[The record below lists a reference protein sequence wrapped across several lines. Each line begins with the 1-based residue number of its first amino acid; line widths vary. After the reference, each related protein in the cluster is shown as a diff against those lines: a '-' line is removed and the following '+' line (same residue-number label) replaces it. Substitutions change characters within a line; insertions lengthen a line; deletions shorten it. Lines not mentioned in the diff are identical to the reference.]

1 MAIKKSLL
9 AAATAS
15 AVAIAGAGVANAAE
29 PDIAVGP
36 DNAGELP
43 TQGNGSS
50 VSSLEGAD
58 LGGQLAGAFGS
69 SDADGHFNLQQAV
82 SALIAVGATG
92 TAVAGS
98 ISVLPSIYSATKDF
112 QAYVDE
118 FTADT
123 QAFINSFTN

>member
-1 MAIKKSLL
+1 MTIKKSLL
-9 AAATAS
+9 AVATAS
-15 AVAIAGAGVANAAE
+15 TVAIAGAGVSNAA
-29 PDIAVGP
+29 P

-43 TQGNGSS
+43 PVGHGSS

-58 LGGQLAGAFGS
+58 LGGQLAAAFGS
-69 SDADGHFNLQQAV
+69 SDAQGVFNLPQAV

-92 TAVAGS
+92 AAVAGA

-123 QAFINSFTN
+123 QAFINSFTG

>member
-1 MAIKKSLL
+1 MTIKKSLL

-15 AVAIAGAGVANAAE
+15 AVAIAGAGVANAA
-29 PDIAVGP
+29 P
-36 DNAGELP
+36 DNLGDLP
-43 TQGNGSS
+43 THGNGSS

-58 LGGQLAGAFGS
+58 LGGQLAGAYGS
-69 SDADGHFNLQQAV
+69 SDDDGHFNLPQAV

-92 TAVAGS
+92 AAVAGS

-123 QAFINSFTN
+123 QAFINSFTG

>member
-1 MAIKKSLL
+1 MTIKKSLL
-9 AAATAS
+9 AVATAS
-15 AVAIAGAGVANAAE
+15 TVAVAGAGVANAA
-29 PDIAVGP
+29 AP
-36 DNAGELP
+36 DNAGKLP

-69 SDADGHFNLQQAV
+69 SAADGHFNLQQAV

-123 QAFINSFTN
+123 QAFINSFTG

>member
-1 MAIKKSLL
+1 MTIKKSLL
-9 AAATAS
+9 AVATAS
-15 AVAIAGAGVANAAE
+15 TVAVAGAGVANA
-29 PDIAVGP
+29 DP
-36 DNAGELP
+36 DNAGKLP
-43 TQGNGSS
+43 TEGNGSS

-69 SDADGHFNLQQAV
+69 SDTDGHFNLPQAV

-92 TAVAGS
+92 GAVAGS
-98 ISVLPSIYSATKDF
+98 IAVLPAIYSATKDF

>member
-1 MAIKKSLL
+1 MTIKKSLL
-9 AAATAS
+9 AVATAS
-15 AVAIAGAGVANAAE
+15 AVAVAGAGVANAAE
-29 PDIAVGP
+29 P

-69 SDADGHFNLQQAV
+69 SDAEGHFNLPQAV

-92 TAVAGS
+92 AAVAGS

-123 QAFINSFTN
+123 QAFINSFTG

>member
-1 MAIKKSLL
+1 MTIKKSLL

-15 AVAIAGAGVANAAE
+15 AVAIAGAGVANAA
-29 PDIAVGP
+29 P

-69 SDADGHFNLQQAV
+69 SDADGHFNLPQAV

-92 TAVAGS
+92 AAVAGS

-123 QAFINSFTN
+123 QAFINSFTG

>member
-1 MAIKKSLL
+1 MTIKKSLL

-15 AVAIAGAGVANAAE
+15 AVAIAGAGVANAAK
-29 PDIAVGP
+29 P

-123 QAFINSFTN
+123 QAFINSFTG